1 MTTIQ
6 NRSLADFARDM
17 DSAAT
22 GSFFVTGSDSDKT
35 TSRSIVIADVSGL
48 TNIGFDSAK
57 IISLIDS
64 SYVTTKL
71 GSNTINTTSIR
82 GVVDSANFN
91 FIPAAANTKAL
102 GSATKK
108 WNNVYVSKLSFG
120 GSFIDSN
127 GIDGGDAKGISLP
140 SDYSSNNIDY

>member
-1 MTTIQ
+1 MAISQ
-6 NRSLADFARDM
+6 NRSLADFAKDV
-17 DSAAT
+17 DSAAV

-35 TSRSIVIADVSGL
+35 TARSIVITDVSDL
-48 TNIGFDSAK
+48 SAGFDSAR
-57 IISLIDS
+57 IISLLDS
-64 SYVTTKL
+64 SYVSTKL
-71 GSNTINTTSIR
+71 GSNVINTTSVR

-91 FIPAAANTKAL
+91 FIPAQDNTKAL
-102 GSATKK
+102 GSSTKK
-108 WNNVYVSKLSFG
+108 WKNIYVKKLSFG

>member
-1 MTTIQ
+1 MTKSQ
-6 NRSLADFARDM
+6 NRSLADFAKDI
-17 DSAAT
+17 DSAAV

-35 TSRSIVIADVSGL
+35 TARPIVTTDISGL
-48 TNIGFDSAK
+48 VTGFDSAS

-64 SYVTTKL
+64 SYVSNKL
-71 GSNTINTTSIR
+71 GSNVINTGSVR

-91 FIPAAANTKAL
+91 FIPAEGNTKSL
-102 GSATKK
+102 GTSTKRWK
-108 WNNVYVSKLSFG
+108 NLYVKKLSFG

>member
-1 MTTIQ
+1 MTKSQ
-6 NRSLADFARDM
+6 NRSLADFAKDI
-17 DSAAT
+17 DSAAV

-35 TSRSIVIADVSGL
+35 TARPIVTTDISGL
-48 TNIGFDSAK
+48 SVPFDSAG

-64 SYVTTKL
+64 SYVSNKL
-71 GSNTINTTSIR
+71 GSNVINTGSVR

-91 FIPAAANTKAL
+91 FIPAEGNTKSL
-102 GSATKK
+102 GTSTKRWK
-108 WNNVYVSKLSFG
+108 NLYVKKLSFG
-120 GSFIDSN
+120 GSFIDSD